1 MKLLT
6 LLTMRKNKGEI
17 DMKNMIG
24 TSIIFIIMLVFL
36 FFASRYI
43 TLTCDKMLEVTC
55 KIEDNL
61 VDNKWD
67 ESYMLSFELLNIYE
81 GHVSNL
87 TIFLNHL
94 DFHNIYNEIIK
105 LSQYTKC
112 ETEDEALASIHVI
125 KALLKEVK
133 EMESLSIS
141 NIF

>member
-1 MKLLT
+1 
-6 LLTMRKNKGEI
+6 
-17 DMKNMIG
+17 MKNMLW
-24 TSIIFIIMLVFL
+24 TSAIFFMMLILL

-55 KIEDNL
+55 QIEDNL
-61 VDNKWD
+61 IEKNWD
-67 ESYMLSFELLNIYE
+67 ESYILSFELLNIYE

-87 TIFLNHL
+87 TLFLNHF

-112 ETEDEALASIHVI
+112 ETKDEALASIHVL
-125 KALLKEVK
+125 KALINEVK

>member
-1 MKLLT
+1 
-6 LLTMRKNKGEI
+6 
-17 DMKNMIG
+17 MIG
-24 TSIIFIIMLVFL
+24 TTVIFVVMLVFL
-36 FFASRYI
+36 FFASKYI

-55 KIEDNL
+55 AIEDNL
-61 VDNKWD
+61 VNNNWD

-81 GHVSNL
+81 GHVTNL
-87 TIFLNHL
+87 TLFLNHF

-112 ETEDEALASIHVI
+112 ETEDEALACIHVL
-125 KALLKEVK
+125 KALINEVK